1 MKMSSAAWRV
11 CSPVVQAIILRHP
24 YTLLLSALVSRVQ
37 PLGEKCGLRIG
48 SISMASSEIQDGR
61 RGSSGR
67 KGEHLATEVTEFALL
82 ACPWRGICW
91 AVFGLS
97 SARLTGKEG
106 AVQSIHSFCGKPC
119 GKKGHED
126 WNSLISNEKDQ
137 AAHKSVYYCKLL
149 KLQALIKFSEIRV
162 PVGKDSSASPA
173 KTGFSTI
180 GLREWPTGRGFWE
193 SGPCRSNSCGAFVRM
208 DVNKRCQPCVRSS
221 HGRAPTLG
229 QGWDTSVRKWEM
241 AASVDQI
248 V

>member
-1 MKMSSAAWRV
+1 MRV
-11 CSPVVQAIILRHP
+11 KDRINFDGILR
-24 YTLLLSALVSRVQ
+24 
-37 PLGEKCGLRIG
+37 
-48 SISMASSEIQDGR
+48 D
-61 RGSSGR
+61 SGR
-67 KGEHLATEVTEFALL
+67 AQRFQWEKRGTSCDRSDRICPVGLPMAGNLL
-82 ACPWRGICW
+82 GCFRIIERPFDRQGRCRSVNSQLLWKTLW
-91 AVFGLS
+91 
-97 SARLTGKEG
+97 
-106 AVQSIHSFCGKPC
+106 
-119 GKKGHED
+119 KKGHED

-137 AAHKSVYYCKLL
+137 AAHKSVYYCKLV

-173 KTGFSTI
+173 KTEFSTI